1 MINSSTYSH
10 DWISDVLLPVLY
22 SQGRV
27 TSPMK
32 HKYGKAYHSDND
44 GTIGC
49 LTEWE
54 IAFYNQG
61 REPSCSEPLG
71 LCIS

>member
-10 DWISDVLLPVLY
+10 DWISDVLLPVLS

-32 HKYGKAYHSDND
+32 HKYGKAYHRDND
-44 GTIGC
+44 GTVGC

-54 IAFYNQG
+54 IAENITRG
-61 REPSCSEPLG
+61 ESLHVLNPLDFA
-71 LCIS
+71 